1 MSHVIVLPCIKRAN
15 TQNLLFGFLFFVFEV
30 FSSDLIVPSPVNN
43 FKSLKQK
50 YRLVRPCRDVLLVTT
65 DFPHNSFRVYYR
77 SALT

>member
-1 MSHVIVLPCIKRAN
+1 MSHVIVVPCIKRAN

-50 YRLVRPCRDVLLVTT
+50 YRLVRSCRDVLLVTKQQISPT
-65 DFPHNSFRVYYR
+65 IPSGFTTEVH
-77 SALT
+77 